1 MPRTL
6 NDIIPP
12 SKRRTVP
19 MQQPAPSMNDLP
31 SLSEPESPYSPPQ
44 PHFSIPRRRFP
55 WGALIV
61 TVVIVIGAVGVLY
74 AFSGAKVEATPTT
87 DNVNLAQASF
97 TATPSSGDLPFEVVT
112 VNKVASKSVPAESTA
127 TVDQSAQ
134 GTITIYNTQAV
145 AQALVATT
153 RFESPDGHIFRIHQ
167 AVSVPAGSASSPGT
181 LTATVYADK
190 TGADYNIG
198 PSNFTLPGLSGSKQ
212 FDQVYAKSTDP
223 FTGGFSGTRPT
234 VGQTT
239 DDTQHAALQAALQAD
254 LASAVTSQAP
264 AGYVFIKGGS
274 FSTYEPQPDSVDTSG
289 QVVITEKGTVQ
300 AVVFPMDALA
310 RAVARQAVGGYAD
323 QPASLSGA
331 DGLTL
336 TPPGTAV
343 PAGTSTF
350 TFTLSGGANVVWT
363 VDATKVAAA
372 IAGRTKAQADTI
384 LKTMPEIQKAILVL
398 RPFWRSTFPSD
409 PAKIDVVVTP
419 AS

>member
-12 SKRRTVP
+12 SRRRMNPLSDPAQT
-19 MQQPAPSMNDLP
+19 PAP
-31 SLSEPESPYSPPQ
+31 LSEPEAPFNPP

-55 WGALIV
+55 WSALIV
-61 TVVIVIGAVGVLY
+61 TVVIVAGAVGLLY

-112 VNKVASKSVPAESTA
+112 VDKVASKSVPAESTA

-134 GTITIYNTQAV
+134 GTITIYNEQAT
-145 AQALVATT
+145 AQQLVATT
-153 RFESPDGHIFRIHQ
+153 RFETADGHVFRIHQ
-167 AVSVPAGSASSPGT
+167 AVSVPAGSASNPGT

-198 PSNFTLPGLSGSKQ
+198 PSSFTLPGLSGSKQ
-212 FDQVYAKSTDP
+212 FDRVYAKSTEP

-239 DDTQHAALQAALQAD
+239 DDTQHAALQAALESD
-254 LASAVTSQAP
+254 LATAVANQAP
-264 AGYVFIKGGS
+264 AGYVFVKGGS
-274 FSTYEPQPDSVDTSG
+274 LATYEPQPDSVDSNG

-300 AVVFPMDALA
+300 AVVFPVAALA
-310 RAVARQAVGGYAD
+310 RAIARQAVGGYAD
-323 QPASLSGA
+323 QPVTLSDVSSLS
-331 DGLTL
+331 L
-336 TPPGTAV
+336 TPTDTTA
-343 PAGTSTF
+343 PTGTSSF
-350 TFTLSGGANVVWT
+350 AFTLSGGTSVVWT

-372 IAGRTKAQADTI
+372 VAGRTKSESDTI

-409 PAKIDVVVTP
+409 PARIQVLVTP